1 MIPWVICRFVPCR
14 RLHDT
19 TRHSC
24 YSDPTAQQLY
34 LDPGSLHSATLTP
47 LPAPGTTVYYAFGPK
62 DSEDDTSMSPT
73 YAFVAPR
80 PPGHAG
86 SFHFAYTADAGI
98 GAVPEDE
105 QGGATHNDPPLNGAD
120 TVYAA
125 LLKDPLTASDEF
137 MVMNGDLSVMRCRRK
152 TCVC

>member
-1 MIPWVICRFVPCR
+1 MATFSPLPYA
-14 RLHDT
+14 HT

-47 LPAPGTTVYYAFGPK
+47 LPAPGTVVYYAFGPK
-62 DSEDDTSMSPT
+62 DEAAASMSPT
-73 YAFVAPR
+73 YAFLAPR

-86 SFHFAYTADAGI
+86 SFHFVYTADAGI

-137 MVMNGDLSVMRCRRK
+137 MIMNGDLSVIYF
-152 TCVC
+152 